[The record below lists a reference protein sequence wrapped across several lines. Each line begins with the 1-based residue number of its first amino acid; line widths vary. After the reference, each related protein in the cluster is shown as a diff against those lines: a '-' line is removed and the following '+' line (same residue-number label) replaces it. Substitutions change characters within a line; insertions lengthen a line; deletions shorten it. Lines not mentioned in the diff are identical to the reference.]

1 MNVQHMSNRNDIW
14 QRAFAERNW
23 LIFAVTEANPE
34 TGKTGKYP
42 TMPNGVRYPYR
53 KDDAA
58 RFTHAEVQLHL
69 GLPRPENLTS
79 INGDKIIGFETGYLS
94 RPDSV
99 LALADLDNCRDPV
112 TGAVLPWAT
121 EILNQTLTYAE
132 ASVSGTGVRVAM
144 QRMQGDEQHSSK
156 EANDCG
162 FFADGGRAAVLTF
175 KPLQGYNVQPAP
187 APALRDAILARRG
200 PIAAGGDVATSEIE
214 ATVSPALMAALLNA
228 LPNDGPP
235 NGSKKKRGLTYD
247 DWINVALAVCNSL
260 GHAEGWP
267 IFDAWSQKA
276 EKYDAKETAKE
287 WKGLKPDGRL
297 TLGRVHYLVEQA
309 NGGTLP
315 PEVARLMQERR
326 LEPHKAI
333 MPTAEA
339 ALANLQRT
347 ALQPVLQPQV
357 VSGYKGKR
365 TSKQF
370 TDGYEPFDYLL
381 DGVLQTGRIQALTGF
396 TGHAKTTT
404 ALHLAIAVARGAQ
417 FCGQDTLQ
425 GSVYFLAG
433 ENHDNTRVQYLAACH
448 AQGIDPAKLPI
459 YWHEGPFNVQQD
471 GWQIIADVTGI
482 NDLRLIVGDTHQAF
496 FQGDSDNDNM
506 QMLEAARQWR
516 PLTQQIPS
524 RPTVII
530 PTHPSGKT
538 ADRQN
543 LVPRGG
549 GAFLNEIDG
558 NLTTWKDD
566 MFIRIHWQGKHRG
579 PDFKPMTFELELYKD
594 SKVSDAKGRPLQ
606 VPVLTETT
614 DGKVVDREAVARV
627 AELRILAHL
636 SVYPDS
642 SYRKVAEGTS
652 ISKST
657 VERRIKGMI
666 DDKRLKL
673 LGKGVYQVTPKG
685 DAFVQ
690 AIRIDDEDIGS

>member
-1 MNVQHMSNRNDIW
+1 MTVQRMNDPNDIW

-23 LIFAVTEANPE
+23 LIFAITEANPE

-42 TMPNGVRYPYR
+42 TLPNSVRYPHT
-53 KDDAA
+53 KDAA
-58 RFTHAEVQLHL
+58 AQFTQAEVQLQL

-79 INGDKIIGFETGYLS
+79 INGDKIIGFEIGYLS

-99 LALADLDNCRDPV
+99 LALADLDNCRDPA

-200 PIAAGGDVATSEIE
+200 PVAAGGDGATSEIE
-214 ATVSPALMAALLNA
+214 ATVSPDLMAAMLNA
-228 LPNDGPP
+228 LPNYGPP
-235 NGSKKKRGLTYD
+235 NGSKNKRGLTYD
-247 DWINVALAVCNSL
+247 DWIDVALAVCNSL
-260 GHAEGWP
+260 GHAEGR
-267 IFDAWSQKA
+267 IMFDAWSQKS
-276 EKYDAKETAKE
+276 EKYDAKETAKQ
-287 WKGLKPDGRL
+287 WRTLKPDGRL
-297 TLGRVHYLVEQA
+297 TLGRVHYLVKQA

-315 PEVARLMQERR
+315 PEVARLMQERHNA
-326 LEPHKAI
+326 PHLAI

-347 ALQPVLQPQV
+347 PVPQPLGL
-357 VSGYKGKR
+357 SGYKGKC
-365 TSKQF
+365 SAAQF

-381 DGVLQTGRIQALTGF
+381 DGVLQTGRVQALTGF

-417 FCGQDTLQ
+417 FCGHDTLQ

-448 AQGIDPAKLPI
+448 AQEIDPAKLPI

-471 GWQIIADVTGI
+471 GWQIIADVAGI
-482 NDLRLIVGDTHQAF
+482 DDLRLIIGDTHQAF

-558 NLTTWKDD
+558 NLTTWKDPSD
-566 MFIRIHWQGKHRG
+566 PFIRIHWQGKHRG
-579 PDFKPMTFELELYKD
+579 PDFKPMTFELELYND
-594 SKVSDAKGRPLQ
+594 SKVADAKGRPLQ

-614 DGKVVDREAVARV
+614 EGKVTDKEAAGRV
-627 AELRILAHL
+627 AELRILTHL

-642 SYRKVAEGTS
+642 SYRKVAEATS

-657 VERRIKGMI
+657 VERRIKAMI
-666 DDKRLKL
+666 ADKRLKS
-673 LGKGVYQVTPKG
+673 LGTGVYQVTPKG

-690 AIRIDDEDIGS
+690 AIHIDDEDIGS